1 MTTLNRA
8 NTSAMVAIL
17 GAHEDRTIE
26 ALGDQLA
33 EENKYPLQGLEAIH
47 YHLIQKHNWLPRD
60 VRSMSIA
67 DIKLACASEL
77 ESLVLT
83 DELVALRSVLTS
95 VATNIPLED

>member
-1 MTTLNRA
+1 MTKLNRA
-8 NTSAMVAIL
+8 NTSAMAIIMNA
-17 GAHEDRTIE
+17 GGERTIE

-33 EENKYPLQGLEAIH
+33 EENKYPLQGIAAIH

-60 VRSMSIA
+60 VRSMSIE

-83 DELVALRSVLTS
+83 DELVDLRSVLTS